1 MNSKPGSMARKEEHA
16 FYLCI
21 LPWIIG
27 FLLFAAGPVAYS
39 LYISLTSYHG
49 SDISYRFV
57 GLDNYNA
64 MLQDPTFWTSLS
76 NTLFFVV
83 LLLPSSLVL
92 SLALAV
98 LLNQRIPFQT
108 MFRTLYYLPVIT
120 PLVAASVLW
129 MWVLNPQYGLLNLG
143 LGALHVPTP
152 AWLADPSWAKPGLV
166 IMALWGALG
175 SQMVIYLAA
184 LQGVPIDLHEA
195 AQVDGANAWQRFWR
209 ITVPLIS
216 PAIFFNLVVGL
227 INAFQIFTPAFIMTA
242 GGPLQS
248 TLFYVLYIFQQA
260 FEYYHMGYA
269 SALSWLLLVIVLLL
283 TLLEFRFL
291 TRFVHYEGG
300 A

>member
-1 MNSKPGSMARKEEHA
+1 
-16 FYLCI
+16 
-21 LPWIIG
+21 
-27 FLLFAAGPVAYS
+27 
-39 LYISLTSYHG
+39 
-49 SDISYRFV
+49 
-57 GLDNYNA
+57 
-64 MLQDPTFWTSLS
+64 
-76 NTLFFVV
+76 
-83 LLLPSSLVL
+83 
-92 SLALAV
+92 
-98 LLNQRIPFQT
+98 
-108 MFRTLYYLPVIT
+108 
-120 PLVAASVLW
+120 

-175 SQMVIYLAA
+175 SQIVIYLAA

-283 TLLEFRFL
+283 TLLYFRFL